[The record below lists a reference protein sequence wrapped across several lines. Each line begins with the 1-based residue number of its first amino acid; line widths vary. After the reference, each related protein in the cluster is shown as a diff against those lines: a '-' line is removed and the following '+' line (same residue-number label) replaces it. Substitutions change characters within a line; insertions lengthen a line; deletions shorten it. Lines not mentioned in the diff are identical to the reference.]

1 MIRHALSMFGG
12 IALAV
17 GLFWMLALLVAPPER
32 SQETPVMTMSMTV
45 VDAPETVLE
54 TAPLQDA
61 PPPAP
66 SQAAPAPPRP
76 APVPAPT
83 PMAESQITL
92 PDVALPEEPVEP
104 VELESELPELTE
116 IKPEP
121 TPEPAPQPAPKP
133 TPEPAPQPAPSPQ
146 PAPAPQPAEVAAPS
160 AAPSSA
166 PATAQRETAPAVQ
179 PAPSNEPV
187 SVGQVAPTSRV
198 NPEYPRRAQRRGME
212 GFVELAFVI
221 RRNGSVDNA
230 SIEITRAQPRRV
242 FEDAARQAIARWQFE
257 PSQQLR
263 RATQRIEFQLR

>member
-45 VDAPETVLE
+45 VDAPET
-54 TAPLQDA
+54 APEIDA

-66 SQAAPAPPRP
+66 SQAAPATPPPRP
-76 APVPAPT
+76 APAPAPT
-83 PMAESQITL
+83 PIAESRITL

-104 VELESELPELTE
+104 VELENELPELTE
-116 IKPEP
+116 IQ
-121 TPEPAPQPAPKP
+121 PEPAPQPAPKP

-166 PATAQRETAPAVQ
+166 PATAQRETAPAAQ

-212 GFVELAFVI
+212 GFVELRFVI